1 MVCSLDVRGLS
12 MKAVKCEEP
21 AEVILP
27 VQTWLGA
34 TNVSVRMVI
43 SQLRRTMMILILW
56 MLGVLV
62 RMFFLSLLIV
72 RFNTTFMF

>member
-12 MKAVKCEEP
+12 MKAAKCEEP
-21 AEVILP
+21 VVVILP
-27 VQTWLGA
+27 VQTWLVA
-34 TNVSVRMVI
+34 TNVSVRMGI

-56 MLGVLV
+56 TLGVLV

-72 RFNTTFMF
+72 CFNTTSMF